1 VALQAYDFLNI
12 TEVEDWGN
20 QGTVELIGEVRFPA
34 HYPIRRGETLKSVID
49 RAGGLSPLAFPAGSV
64 FTRVHLREREREQLR
79 TLADRLEADLA
90 SLALQSAQAGSANQ
104 GAQALAVGQHL
115 LTQLQTAQPVGRLVI
130 DLPQLVSAQAGGPLD
145 VVLRDG
151 DRLMVS
157 KVSQEVTVL
166 GEVQNATSHFYRPGV
181 SRDDYIDMS
190 GGLTAR
196 ADKKRI
202 YVVKADGSVVAETQ
216 RGWFGN
222 GDAAISAGDTV
233 VVPLEADRIRPLTL
247 WTSVTQILYN
257 VAVAV
262 AAVNSF

>member
-1 VALQAYDFLNI
+1 
-12 TEVEDWGN
+12 
-20 QGTVELIGEVRFPA
+20 
-34 HYPIRRGETLKSVID
+34 
-49 RAGGLSPLAFPAGSV
+49 
-64 FTRVHLREREREQLR
+64 
-79 TLADRLEADLA
+79 
-90 SLALQSAQAGSANQ
+90 
-104 GAQALAVGQHL
+104 
-115 LTQLQTAQPVGRLVI
+115 
-130 DLPQLVSAQAGGPLD
+130 
-145 VVLRDG
+145 VLRDG

-166 GEVQNATSHFYRPGV
+166 GEVQNATSHFHRPGV
-181 SRDDYIDMS
+181 SRDDYIEMS

-202 YVVKADGSVVAETQ
+202 YVVKADGSVVADTQ

-222 GDAAISAGDTV
+222 GDSAISAGDTV